1 MDPFAALH
9 PHTPAAAQPAAANT
23 EPKAK
28 PRLKPSQIYAN
39 YGKPVK

>member
-9 PHTPAAAQPAAANT
+9 PHTPAAAQPAAAK
-23 EPKAK
+23 EPKPK
-28 PRLKPSQIYAN
+28 PRLKASQIYD